1 VWLQSSSRTGES
13 HERTRS
19 IPCAAVCE
27 GGAHAANDTSP
38 RSDKDAAARCRSTQ
52 RARAHSDAKAR
63 GPLSLWTEAW
73 PTQPNTVP
81 EGKSVCRQKGDILPL
96 RQVNANKS
104 PQTLKRPTLRPQL
117 PERRLTHHGACAR
130 CCRAAW
136 RRQSRSGRPV
146 RALRRRPW
154 SMPTT
159 ARANREAG
167 DAEARVRP
175 VRSRFGRISVL
186 GHAE

>member
-1 VWLQSSSRTGES
+1 MSGLDRFRVRRCAKAGRMLRTIRHRGVT
-13 HERTRS
+13 RTLL
-19 IPCAAVCE
+19 PDAVQ
-27 GGAHAANDTSP
+27 HN
-38 RSDKDAAARCRSTQ
+38 
-52 RARAHSDAKAR
+52 ARAHSDAKAR
-63 GPLSLWTEAW
+63 GHLSLWTEAW

-81 EGKSVCRQKGDILPL
+81 EGKSVCRQKGDSLPL

>member
-1 VWLQSSSRTGES
+1 MWLRSSSRTGES

-19 IPCAAVCE
+19 IPCAAVGE
-27 GGAHAANDTSP
+27 GGAHAANDNVTEEGQG
-38 RSDKDAAARCRSTQ
+38 RCLP
-52 RARAHSDAKAR
+52 D
-63 GPLSLWTEAW
+63 PLPFNTTRMPTPKHEGLYRLWTEAW

-81 EGKSVCRQKGDILPL
+81 EGKKRLPTKGGYSASSSSKREQIST
-96 RQVNANKS
+96 N
-104 PQTLKRPTLRPQL
+104 LKRPTLQN
-117 PERRLTHHGACAR
+117 PERRGTHHGACAR